1 MLNRQLTSSLNCF
14 KTFIL
19 LASGVLFFASCK
31 DFGAFD
37 RPYRVLET
45 GPGPEDIAL
54 DTGRF
59 GPRIII
65 SCAERRTKDTTANGF
80 YAYTMRNGVH
90 DRLSVIGLPPNIGL
104 HPHGID
110 VDYRASET
118 LLYVVN
124 HENERNRH
132 GILVFRLD
140 SNSVTFLDTL
150 FHPLLLSPNDV
161 CTDYKGGL
169 YVSNDSGKRNGKWE
183 KLWSLKRSYILHYD
197 GNTWHQVGDK
207 LAYANGV
214 GVLGNR
220 LYVTGTQEK
229 AVHSYGIEGKSLV
242 DRKDIPAIK
251 GADNIT
257 FYNGKLVTAAHLDF
271 VKFIGHAGKSTKKSP
286 CMVYQIDLETQQLD
300 TLFMDNGPV
309 ISAAS
314 TGLIYGD
321 SLYVAQVFDP
331 FILSIKVVDSK

>member
-1 MLNRQLTSSLNCF
+1 LNCF
-14 KTFIL
+14 RTLIPVVAAAL
-19 LASGVLFFASCK
+19 LLLASCK

-37 RPYRVLET
+37 RPYRVIKT

-54 DTGRF
+54 DTGRY

-65 SCAERRTKDTTANGF
+65 SCAERRTGDTTANGF
-80 YAYTMRNGVH
+80 YAYTLGNGMH
-90 DRLSVIGLPPNIGL
+90 HRLAVIGLPPNIHL

-110 VDYRASET
+110 VDHNGAET

-124 HENERNRH
+124 HEDARKRH
-132 GILVFRLD
+132 GILKFRLD
-140 SNSVTFLDTL
+140 STAVTFLDTL
-150 FHPLLLSPNDV
+150 FHPLMLSPNDV
-161 CTDYKGGL
+161 CTDLKGGI
-169 YVSNDSGKRNGKWE
+169 YVSNDSGKRNAKWE

-197 GNTWHQVGDK
+197 GSAWKQVGDK

-214 GVLGNR
+214 GVLGER

-229 AVHSYGIEGKSLV
+229 AVHSYRINTTELT
-242 DRKDIPAIK
+242 DRRDIAGVK

-257 FYNGKLVTAAHLDF
+257 FHNGKLVTATHLDF
-271 VKFIGHAGKSTKKSP
+271 LKFIGHAGDATKKSP
-286 CMVYQIDLETQQLD
+286 CMVLQIDLDSQRID
-300 TLFMDNGPV
+300 TLLVDNGYV

-331 FILSIKVVDSK
+331 FILAVKVVGSE